1 MHPLSL
7 FLGLLATLPSI
18 RATQNALSHQPPL
31 RCCFMEEKPISFK
44 NDKVFTNNGLDGAIA
59 DHVLQLQSY
68 LNWSC
73 STTVLFKETDSSDF
87 NAFVNSCTVFSHIGT
102 AKVSGK
108 MWFFLLTFDAKAWV
122 SILDTYSKFQR
133 CSHFFMKSPLLFR
146 CRKAL
151 QSSLMRM
158 LLLSDDRVVENGNTT
173 RQWLLNI
180 FISVCA
186 LFLILSYEASM
197 TASLLQESFSS
208 QYQSVSDIHSCRV
221 KPSDICIIKGGAME
235 TYWNDSLATDP
246 CHENDK
252 PKFMN
257 SHSEMFQAVQSSRC
271 LYGIAMET
279 VLNNANRET
288 YCNSFVSLGE
298 PFQTGGLSMLLPKNS
313 NLTQPMSL
321 GVLALLRNQ
330 TKSYLNKYLNTLP
343 NCRADVNTNLS
354 FTKLRLFFFLAFG
367 FGVVIFLEMLFV
379 PQQIIA
385 KQDNKVSCVKDN
397 QVNQTRSDSINRDRS
412 PSLSTASHDTNT

>member
-158 LLLSDDRVVENGNTT
+158 LLLSDDR
-173 RQWLLNI
+173 
-180 FISVCA
+180 
-186 LFLILSYEASM
+186 YD
-197 TASLLQESFSS
+197 ESFSS